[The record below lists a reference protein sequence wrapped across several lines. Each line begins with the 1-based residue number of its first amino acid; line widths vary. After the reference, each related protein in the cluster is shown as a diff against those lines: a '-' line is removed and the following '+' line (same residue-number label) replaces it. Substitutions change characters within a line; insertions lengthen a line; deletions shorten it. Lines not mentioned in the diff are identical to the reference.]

1 MNIIKALER
10 QNSNDQKYDTLELIK
25 RKKGIINHFIK

>member
-10 QNSNDQKYDTLELIK
+10 QNSNDQKYDTLELIEKK
-25 RKKGIINHFIK
+25 RDYQSFY